1 MGKVSTTRWEYKRG
15 RMAVTS
21 CGHDIQSERAAR
33 RVLARFKVQTWN
45 GVHIGRLVPLLIR
58 THHRAG
64 EIWTNRESVTKKAF
78 NRLAADVQGEIELLV
93 LLDAADRAG
102 RGTRLV
108 RGLDRQARWLFK
120 KFEELRVNRE
130 TIKPLVMGRD
140 LIKLGVPPGPAMGQL
155 LKKLYKAQLDNGF
168 ETKAQGP
175 RRRPAA
181 WSKGRSA

>member
-1 MGKVSTTRWEYKRG
+1 M
-15 RMAVTS
+15 
-21 CGHDIQSERAAR
+21 
-33 RVLARFKVQTWN
+33 
-45 GVHIGRLVPLLIR
+45 VPLLIR

-64 EIWTNRESVTKKAF
+64 ELWLNREDVTKKAF

-140 LIKLGVPPGPAMGQL
+140 LLKLGVPPGPEMGRL

-168 ETKAQGP
+168 ETKAQGLEKA
-175 RRRPAA
+175 RRLVERKAP
-181 WSKGRSA
+181 

>member
-1 MGKVSTTRWEYKRG
+1 
-15 RMAVTS
+15 
-21 CGHDIQSERAAR
+21 
-33 RVLARFKVQTWN
+33 
-45 GVHIGRLVPLLIR
+45 GRLVPLLIR

-108 RGLDRQARWLFK
+108 RGFDRQARWLFK

-168 ETKAQGP
+168 ETKAQGLAKA
-175 RRRPAA
+175 RRLVERKAP
-181 WSKGRSA
+181 